1 MRYLFIALC
10 VFSAHV
16 GAKTAEL
23 ECQTERTFD
32 AEDYGVTG
40 DPSGD
45 NFQSFNLSIDME
57 YAKAAMQGRTYR
69 DVVLSPTVVMME
81 HVEGPG
87 SDGKIYLNT
96 TEVDRDTLKV
106 STALFM
112 DNREYKRWSGACAL
126 VADE

>member
-1 MRYLFIALC
+1 M
-10 VFSAHV
+10 
-16 GAKTAEL
+16 
-23 ECQTERTFD
+23 D
-32 AEDYGVTG
+32 
-40 DPSGD
+40 
-45 NFQSFNLSIDME
+45 
-57 YAKAAMQGRTYR
+57 YAKASMQGRTYR